1 MLSVYKICSD
11 EEINPNGMDHPKPA
25 TVVELGGR
33 RERGVRD
40 RERGGERSEGR

>member
-33 RERGVRD
+33 RERD